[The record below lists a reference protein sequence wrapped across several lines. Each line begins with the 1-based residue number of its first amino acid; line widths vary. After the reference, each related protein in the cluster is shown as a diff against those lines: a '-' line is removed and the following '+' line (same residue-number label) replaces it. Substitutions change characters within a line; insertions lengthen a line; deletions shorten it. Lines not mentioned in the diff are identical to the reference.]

1 MSQFFRIEVEPTGI
15 IHLTFDVQ
23 GESVNT
29 LQAALIPEFAALLS
43 RWQSDTSIM
52 GLIID
57 SAKPGNFIAGADIH
71 MLDGC
76 TSAEQAQQLAAQGQ
90 QLFTRLAGLPFPVVA
105 AIDGSC
111 LGGGLEL
118 ALHAITVWSPSRINP
133 PWVTGDPARPIPG
146 TGEPSDYRA

>member
-76 TSAEQAQQLAAQGQ
+76 TSAEQAQ
-90 QLFTRLAGLPFPVVA
+90 
-105 AIDGSC
+105 
-111 LGGGLEL
+111 
-118 ALHAITVWSPSRINP
+118 
-133 PWVTGDPARPIPG
+133 
-146 TGEPSDYRA
+146 

>member
-1 MSQFFRIEVEPTGI
+1 MSQFVRIEVEPTGI

-76 TSAEQAQQLAAQGQ
+76 TSAEQAQQLQTLNSLLEAQAQ
-90 QLFTRLAGLPFPVVA
+90 QLTKTQNSLQIANESLKTLESDLKKERATEKRNKALLLVA
-105 AIDGSC
+105 TTA
-111 LGGGLEL
+111 
-118 ALHAITVWSPSRINP
+118 AVYFA
-133 PWVTGDPARPIPG
+133 AK
-146 TGEPSDYRA
+146 